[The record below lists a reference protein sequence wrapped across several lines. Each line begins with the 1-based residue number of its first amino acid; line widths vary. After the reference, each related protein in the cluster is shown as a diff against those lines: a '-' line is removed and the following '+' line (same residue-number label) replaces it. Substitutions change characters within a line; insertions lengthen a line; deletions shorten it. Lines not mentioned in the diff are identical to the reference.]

1 MLVVDLSEGYAGRL
15 CVRLLGLM
23 GAEVQ
28 CPGGAPDTY
37 LDALRAPDASP
48 PLTDETLRALEVRGP
63 DVIVTSVNGLET
75 AGLDRARLLAESAG
89 SVLVVTSPFGLTGAW
104 SRWEKYGPHRLG
116 GERICR
122 AHGSACW
129 AAGHGARG
137 LMLGRGRFHGC
148 GWRRG
153 RARQWSWLQSYRSLD
168 NGRDAFHAS
177 AHVPTAWDTVALLA
191 PRE

>member
-15 CVRLLGLM
+15 CARLLGLM

-48 PLTDETLRALEVRGP
+48 PLTDETLRALEARGP
-63 DVIVTSVNGLET
+63 DVIVTSVNGPET
-75 AGLDRARLLAESAG
+75 AAPGSSPSARGVRGLCARGHEPIWLDG
-89 SVLVVTSPFGLTGAW
+89 SMVAV
-104 SRWEKYGPHRLG
+104 EKYGPHRLG

-148 GWRRG
+148 GWRGG